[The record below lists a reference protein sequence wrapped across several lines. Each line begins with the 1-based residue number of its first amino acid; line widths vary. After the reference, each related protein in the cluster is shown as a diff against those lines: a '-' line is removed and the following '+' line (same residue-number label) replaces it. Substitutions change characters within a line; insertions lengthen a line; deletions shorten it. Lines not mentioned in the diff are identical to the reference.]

1 MSVSERCQAF
11 GDVVDQIQQCTD
23 ASQLRQLSAKG
34 YTALLLLRDLGYK
47 IFDVTEQGKADA
59 ESAKKAFDEKTLVLQ
74 NMLYENGYYQ
84 KEIQEARNYRSTVSD
99 SDMELIPVEQFLA
112 TAGPE
117 FQSDLDISSTDYAH
131 QLLLKRLEHELHA
144 RKQAR
149 QQLSELR
156 ARRDALQTSLGL
168 KRKATEDLSE
178 QVSRIKASA
187 APLRQLIGSQH
198 TATLSDQHQ
207 LAQLLPLPLYM
218 IYSQTAAILQLQG
231 LQAIDLTI
239 TGEQERA
246 EQDISAAARSATSPG
261 SGKRQNLETST
272 EKELYQVGAI
282 NS

>member
-1 MSVSERCQAF
+1 MSFNDHCEAF

-23 ASQLRQLSAKG
+23 GTQVRQLSAKG

-59 ESAKKAFDEKTLVLQ
+59 ESARKAFDEKTLVLQ

-99 SDMELIPVEQFLA
+99 SDVELIPIEEFLA

-117 FQSDLDISSTDYAH
+117 FQSDLNTSSTDYKH
-131 QLLLKRLEHELHA
+131 QLLLKRLEHELHS

-149 QQLSELR
+149 QQLGELR

-168 KRKATEDLSE
+168 KRKATDDLSD
-178 QVSRIKASA
+178 QVSHIKAAA
-187 APLRQLIGSQH
+187 APLRQLIGSQR
-198 TATLSDQHQ
+198 TPALSDQHQ
-207 LAQLLPLPLYM
+207 LAQLLPLPLYL

-239 TGEQERA
+239 VGEQEQA
-246 EQDISAAARSATSPG
+246 EQDISAAARSMASPG
-261 SGKRQNLETST
+261 SSKRQRLETST
-272 EKELYQVGAI
+272 HKELYQVNATDY
-282 NS
+282 